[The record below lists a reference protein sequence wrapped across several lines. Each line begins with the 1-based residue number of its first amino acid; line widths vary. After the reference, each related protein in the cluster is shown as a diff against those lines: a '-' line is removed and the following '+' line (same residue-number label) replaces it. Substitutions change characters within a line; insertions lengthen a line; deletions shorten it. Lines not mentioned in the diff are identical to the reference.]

1 MKKGYLLKSMLLLV
15 LVVAAV
21 SCSKEEIMTPEEGIK
36 NAEDVLGVTIDPRQD
51 WKMAEQITGDVTV
64 NLGMS
69 SEYTVAI
76 YDVNP
81 LNNPDASYYV
91 RKTVREGEKST
102 FEFSLPTTVK
112 MVYAVAFDSYH
123 RSLVKQV
130 PLTGS
135 SISINFGG
143 NEPTRSSFVSMTR
156 AIEPTHDFASDI
168 PAKPTSN
175 EMTNA
180 DNFKTGVN
188 GIKAYNDINYG
199 NGFASDNSACYIDE
213 SVNNVNIWQGGYND
227 PDNNWAWVS
236 AGGYLYVK
244 GNCNFTGKTFSL
256 PSGYVIY
263 IVKNASLT
271 IDNGFQGGCKVYLS
285 EGARLTVNNNISTGN
300 VSYYSK
306 GGSIRARGDM
316 VVNGMNELFMEG
328 GSLRVSGLFQLQA
341 ANCYLNKTAV
351 DFDGMVDV
359 NQSWSNELNQAVPAI
374 YYQEGGSF
382 EATGNAL
389 VCNSGKFYINVDSRF
404 SSIAANGAGV
414 IVNKAGKMI
423 SDSDIKVYNNNSVLI
438 NDGDLYGAYLGT
450 EGSAHF
456 QNNGNAVITGNT
468 LVNSNNNTWV
478 NNGQYRTGYFLYNAG
493 SSDVINNCHMIVD
506 EDFNINLGDN
516 PGTSTFILDSNSS
529 VETKNFNGGKYTY
542 TYYRA
547 DWYQYVTQEFGG
559 GPFRIDMGSGSVFK
573 VSEKATMCATKDG
586 YGIYGPESGGYAVFQ
601 ASEVVA
607 GRSGQGFLVTYG
619 NNLIVA
625 SDSHFAQ
632 GHDGDPTH
640 PFINFVGSATIYD
653 GDNKPAV
660 KIEASEPCN
669 PGYDPGSSHAPMEIP
684 GSPAVWTFAF
694 EDTFKGDYDLN
705 DVVIQV
711 KENEEDDSKIDVT
724 LCCTGAT
731 YNLYVY
737 LRTEDGRDL
746 KMFNGREVHAAMGQT
761 AGLFVNTGRSG
772 GEKFVSNVPSVTYT
786 FDKPSSDF
794 DIATADFWVKSP
806 QGEIHVGTT
815 YGAGSAPYGLVI
827 PKAWRWP
834 LEWNT
839 ITGNYATGSPYPDFA
854 GYASDRTVNTNWYDN
869 FDEDLVY

>member
-143 NEPTRSSFVSMTR
+143 NEPTRSSFVSKTR

-316 VVNGMNELFMEG
+316 VVNGITF
-328 GSLRVSGLFQLQA
+328 
-341 ANCYLNKTAV
+341 
-351 DFDGMVDV
+351 
-359 NQSWSNELNQAVPAI
+359 
-374 YYQEGGSF
+374 
-382 EATGNAL
+382 
-389 VCNSGKFYINVDSRF
+389 
-404 SSIAANGAGV
+404 ANGFATHANSETTLGIQGKYRAFRTSFGLDDESLCSEGV
-414 IVNKAGKMI
+414 SVEIIGDGK
-423 SDSDIKVYNNNSVLI
+423 VLAASPVFQ
-438 NDGDLYGAYLGT
+438 NGVVHTLSANT
-450 EGSAHF
+450 EGV
-456 QNNGNAVITGNT
+456 QNVVLKTTAK
-468 LVNSNNNTWV
+468 
-478 NNGQYRTGYFLYNAG
+478 G
-493 SSDVINNCHMIVD
+493 SIDCSHVD
-506 EDFNINLGDN
+506 
-516 PGTSTFILDSNSS
+516 
-529 VETKNFNGGKYTY
+529 
-542 TYYRA
+542 
-547 DWYQYVTQEFGG
+547 
-559 GPFRIDMGSGSVFK
+559 
-573 VSEKATMCATKDG
+573 
-586 YGIYGPESGGYAVFQ
+586 
-601 ASEVVA
+601 
-607 GRSGQGFLVTYG
+607 
-619 NNLIVA
+619 
-625 SDSHFAQ
+625 
-632 GHDGDPTH
+632 
-640 PFINFVGSATIYD
+640 
-653 GDNKPAV
+653 
-660 KIEASEPCN
+660 
-669 PGYDPGSSHAPMEIP
+669 
-684 GSPAVWTFAF
+684 
-694 EDTFKGDYDLN
+694 
-705 DVVIQV
+705 
-711 KENEEDDSKIDVT
+711 
-724 LCCTGAT
+724 
-731 YNLYVY
+731 
-737 LRTEDGRDL
+737 
-746 KMFNGREVHAAMGQT
+746 
-761 AGLFVNTGRSG
+761 FVNT
-772 GEKFVSNVPSVTYT
+772 V
-786 FDKPSSDF
+786 
-794 DIATADFWVKSP
+794 
-806 QGEIHVGTT
+806 
-815 YGAGSAPYGLVI
+815 LI
-827 PKAWRWP
+827 P
-834 LEWNT
+834 
-839 ITGNYATGSPYPDFA
+839 
-854 GYASDRTVNTNWYDN
+854 
-869 FDEDLVY
+869 